1 MAELQDNDQGKKKKG
16 QKPKPKKMST
26 RIDMTPMVDLGFLLL
41 TFFILT
47 TTFGKPQ
54 IMELNMPVPN
64 ENQQKPTQFE
74 GDRTMT
80 ILVDKGKMYFYMRAF
95 EVENPPVLTKV
106 SVEDGSLRKE
116 VLDRNRTVY
125 QKVRAL
131 QREFQKANYSG
142 KEIDQKR
149 EELRIN
155 VNEIK
160 KDRNNYGLL
169 VIIKPTSEAEYKDIV
184 VLLDEMNIC
193 NVVNYAIVDITPDEE
208 AYLKT
213 K

>member
-1 MAELQDNDQGKKKKG
+1 MAELQEGGQGKKRPG
-16 QKPKPKKMST
+16 EKPKPKKQST

-54 IMELNMPVPN
+54 IMELNMPVPEQ
-64 ENQQKPTQFE
+64 ENA
-74 GDRTMT
+74 DRTKFQDPMT
-80 ILVDKGKMYFYMRAF
+80 ILLDKGKMYYYMGVFTPEA
-95 EVENPPVLTKV
+95 PPALTKV
-106 SVEDGSLRKE
+106 SLNDGTLRSE
-116 VLDRNRTVY
+116 VLEKNKTVY

-131 QREFQKANYSG
+131 QREFQKANYTG
-142 KEIDQKR
+142 EELKVKR
-149 EELRIN
+149 EELRTN
-155 VNEIK
+155 TNEIK
-160 KDRNNYGLL
+160 KDKSNKGLL
-169 VIIKPTSEAEYKDIV
+169 VIIKPTADAEYKDVV

-193 NVVNYAIVDITPDEE
+193 NVVNYALVDITPEEE

>member
-1 MAELQDNDQGKKKKG
+1 MAELAENDQGKKKKG
-16 QKPKPKKMST
+16 EKPKPKKQST

-64 ENQQKPTQFE
+64 KDQQQPTKFE

-80 ILVDKGKMYFYMRAF
+80 ILVDKGKMFFYMGVFTA
-95 EVENPPVLTKV
+95 EAPPALTKV
-106 SVEDGSLRKE
+106 GVDDGTLRKE
-116 VLDRNRTVY
+116 VLERNRGVY

-142 KEIDQKR
+142 KVIDEKR
-149 EELRIN
+149 EELRVNI
-155 VNEIK
+155 NEIK
-160 KDRNNYGLL
+160 KDKNNNGLL
-169 VIIKPTSEAEYKDIV
+169 VIIKPTSNAEYKDIV

-193 NVVNYAIVDITPDEE
+193 NVVNYAIVDITADEE
-208 AYLKT
+208 EYLKT